1 MCDAGRIRH
10 HLKHNLWRPECTILF
25 AGYQA
30 VGTLGRSII
39 EGKKEVKL
47 FGETID
53 VEAHIEKIE
62 GISGHADQDGLI
74 RFITS
79 FMDKPRQVFVVHGD
93 DDVCDSFAGK
103 LSKEYGISA
112 FAPFSGMVYNL
123 AEEKFEV
130 ITKGIPIRRE
140 DEKDASKRAGGV
152 FARLLAAADRLR
164 RVVMHNEGGAN
175 KDLAKFADQINSLC
189 DKWDR

>member
-1 MCDAGRIRH
+1 MRRGRIRH

-62 GISGHADQDGLI
+62 ASAAMRI
-74 RFITS
+74 RT
-79 FMDKPRQVFVVHGD
+79 
-93 DDVCDSFAGK
+93 A
-103 LSKEYGISA
+103 
-112 FAPFSGMVYNL
+112 
-123 AEEKFEV
+123 
-130 ITKGIPIRRE
+130 
-140 DEKDASKRAGGV
+140 
-152 FARLLAAADRLR
+152 
-164 RVVMHNEGGAN
+164 
-175 KDLAKFADQINSLC
+175 
-189 DKWDR
+189 